1 MVCTCKITRCGN
13 GSKSRYSVAYQ
24 DRARVQAMIWQEAAT
39 KKSNAKAAALQKK
52 VSAVM
57 LLQKA
62 VRRWA
67 AHRAQ
72 NRHWSLQDGIDGDGS
87 SGRGGGN
94 DGNGDRS
101 GNGSHGSSVVSQA
114 SLDAAAVRSALAGGA
129 LGRNSNRPKISQN
142 QPSSQENSKQS
153 PTPVLA
159 VLPLFGCVDFINV
172 ALPALLSFC
181 PSGTD
186 SAAPAAAVTAAD
198 EGRNSSPRS
207 ATLDKRTTQP
217 LPLSPHVGHVLTV
230 LDLRGCC
237 FGLKASAVEAI
248 ANYAP
253 NLHVLDLSGPG
264 PDSGVSLFRLGSIV

>member
-1 MVCTCKITRCGN
+1 M
-13 GSKSRYSVAYQ
+13 
-24 DRARVQAMIWQEAAT
+24 
-39 KKSNAKAAALQKK
+39 
-52 VSAVM
+52 M

-72 NRHWSLQDGIDGDGS
+72 NRHWSLQDDIDGDGS
-87 SGRGGGN
+87 SGRGSVCKGGN
-94 DGNGDRS
+94 GGS
-101 GNGSHGSSVVSQA
+101 GENGSNGSNMVSQA

-129 LGRNSNRPKISQN
+129 FGSNSSRRNIGQN
-142 QPSSQENSKQS
+142 QLSSQEDSKEV

-181 PSGTD
+181 PGGTD
-186 SAAPAAAVTAAD
+186 SLAPAASPTPAVAAPTADTTAAD
-198 EGRNSSPRS
+198 EASNSSQRYAS
-207 ATLDKRTTQP
+207 LDKLTTQP

-237 FGLKASAVEAI
+237 FGLKSSAVEAI

-264 PDSGVSLFRLGSIV
+264 PDSGMPLFRLGSIVQQYRCFLNDYSKMSVLVFSFFFNISHFFSSPTFSV